1 MISLLFFNAPQ
12 HKQKKISTYR
22 TEDVT
27 ALVILINA
35 TLDASHE
42 ANTYLFHHKKR
53 VIKMFASKHFVH
65 TSKGHCVDCLMF
77 NKILTNFIFFK
88 FLKYRIQVYPIRN
101 RYIWETLVWISGEYL
116 TYINLLIRYH
126 SCIYFRF
133 ESTRNV
139 SSGQAEYS
147 HLFLWLYFIKIN
159 GGETLIRQRKDKYPN
174 I

>member
-65 TSKGHCVDCLMF
+65 TSKGHCLDCLIF
-77 NKILTNFIFFK
+77 NKILINSI
-88 FLKYRIQVYPIRN
+88 FLKFFDIEYKYFKSTDLRIFYISKFAYEISFVYLP
-101 RYIWETLVWISGEYL
+101 
-116 TYINLLIRYH
+116 
-126 SCIYFRF
+126 
-133 ESTRNV
+133 
-139 SSGQAEYS
+139 
-147 HLFLWLYFIKIN
+147 LF
-159 GGETLIRQRKDKYPN
+159 
-174 I
+174 